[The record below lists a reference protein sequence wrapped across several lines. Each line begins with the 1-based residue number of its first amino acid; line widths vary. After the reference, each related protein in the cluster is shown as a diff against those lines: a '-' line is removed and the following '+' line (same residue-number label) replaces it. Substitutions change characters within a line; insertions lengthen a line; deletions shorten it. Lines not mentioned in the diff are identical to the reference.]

1 MAKVRVR
8 LSGSGGQGLLLA
20 GLMLAEAASIYD
32 CKYVS
37 QTQSYGPEARGGAS
51 RSDIIISDQPII
63 FPKPDKVDVLLALN
77 QASVDRFYS
86 SLGENGIFLI
96 DDSLVETLPT
106 QTAYRIP
113 FTALAYE
120 NFKTRIVT
128 NVIAL
133 GALNELANLVKVAA
147 LRKAVSKRVPPAHR
161 STNMKALDIGIA
173 EGRKI
178 QKIGTFEHME
188 EWEL

>member
-1 MAKVRVR
+1 MGKVRVR
-8 LSGSGGQGLLLA
+8 VSGSGGQGLLLA

-32 CKYVS
+32 GKYVS

-63 FPKPDKVDVLLALN
+63 FPKPDLVDVLLALN
-77 QASVDRFYS
+77 QNSVDRFFP
-86 SLGENGIFLI
+86 SLRENGIFLI

-133 GALNELANLVKVAA
+133 GALNELANLVRLSS
-147 LRKAVSKRVPPAHR
+147 LRKAVSKRVPHAHR
-161 STNMKALDIGIA
+161 VINMKALDIGIA

-178 QKIGTFEHME
+178 PKNRSSERLE